1 MQGKRAMNKTVLR
14 TGVAAL
20 LMFLGFTWGRGRQ
33 LSAEPQAGSGQAAC
47 VSYVP
52 RAWGQYRGGSQ
63 QSGLAFEEASGTL
76 RFITNVPCDGTPQVA
91 LELRRTPA
99 NPSSGN

>member
-1 MQGKRAMNKTVLR
+1 MKNTVLR
-14 TGVAAL
+14 IAVAAL
-20 LMFLGFTWGRGRQ
+20 LILLGFAGERGRQ
-33 LSAEPQAGSGQAAC
+33 LNAKPQSGFDQPAC

-63 QSGLAFEEASGTL
+63 QSGLAFEDASGTL
-76 RFITNVPCDGTPQVA
+76 RFITNVPCEGTPQVA

>member
-1 MQGKRAMNKTVLR
+1 MKKTVLR
-14 TGVAAL
+14 IGVAGL
-20 LMFLGFTWGRGRQ
+20 LIFSGFVWQRGRQ
-33 LSAEPQAGSGQAAC
+33 LSAKPQTGFGQAAC

-63 QSGLAFEEASGTL
+63 QSGLAFEDASGTL